1 LPADIFE
8 TPTTFPVT
16 SLKPALFLLLFCE
29 FFSFHVM
36 LVGAGTCMR
45 NTDERCFAIYG
56 RTWKLNR
63 DYLKSHHT
71 VVQTGPWLLIKG
83 QFQFK

>member
-1 LPADIFE
+1 
-8 TPTTFPVT
+8 
-16 SLKPALFLLLFCE
+16 
-29 FFSFHVM
+29 M

-45 NTDERCFAIYG
+45 NTDERCLTING

-71 VVQTGPWLLIKG
+71 VVRTGTSLLIKG
-83 QFQFK
+83 QFHFK

>member
-16 SLKPALFLLLFCE
+16 SPKPSIFLLLFLLN
-29 FFSFHVM
+29 FQVM

-45 NTDERCFAIYG
+45 NTDERCLAING
-56 RTWKLNR
+56 
-63 DYLKSHHT
+63 
-71 VVQTGPWLLIKG
+71 
-83 QFQFK
+83 